1 MSTYFV
7 LETFLVAQN
16 RSVSEVN
23 PCPQGTYILVS
34 GDRESNH
41 KSEKWMVCHMVRSAV
56 EKDQEKKKS
65 GESEV
70 VCF

>member
-1 MSTYFV
+1 M

-23 PCPQGTYILVS
+23 PCPQGAYILVS

-41 KSEKWMVCHMVRSAV
+41 KSEKWIVCHMVRSAV
-56 EKDQEKKKS
+56 EKNQENKKS
-65 GESEV
+65 GESGV